1 MRKDVVPAYG
11 RVGEPCRIPGRHL
24 PVSNN
29 CLNSVVKYSTW
40 IEYLNEDT
48 FEILESSELKNCQMV
63 KNIKFLF
70 QLYL

>member
-1 MRKDVVPAYG
+1 MDEDVNIIKLLLTAL
-11 RVGEPCRIPGRHL
+11 EKA
-24 PVSNN
+24 NA
-29 CLNSVVKYSTW
+29 